1 MYDGPRINAPTGRW
15 KDQLCDCCDE
25 GLCHPSL
32 CCSWFCGYIALGQ
45 IMSRMQL
52 TWLGGPGP
60 LERTR
65 QTFFVI
71 ILLAVARFIFGV
83 SVTVLSDLYTTYTPI
98 VYTDDTPDEYAA
110 YTGGKTPPFIHY
122 INWIGASI
130 FGIWYLVALC
140 RTRQTV
146 RERYQIPEYSC
157 KGCED
162 CCCAYWCSC
171 CVTAQMLRHTGEYE
185 HYPGVCCSATG
196 HPPGTPLVV

>member
-1 MYDGPRINAPTGRW
+1 MYDGPRINAPTGHW
-15 KDQLCDCCDE
+15 KDELCDCCSE

-32 CCSWFCGYIALGQ
+32 CCAIWCRSIAMGQ

-60 LERTR
+60 LYRTR
-65 QTFFVI
+65 QTFSVILMLTVAIFLYSGAVNTLALQYEPFTKEEVPTALLMASRIGMIFV
-71 ILLAVARFIFGV
+71 VW
-83 SVTVLSDLYTTYTPI
+83 
-98 VYTDDTPDEYAA
+98 
-110 YTGGKTPPFIHY
+110 Y
-122 INWIGASI
+122 I
-130 FGIWYLVALC
+130 VALC
-140 RTRQTV
+140 RTRKTV
-146 RERYQIPEYSC
+146 RERYQIPEHSC

>member
-1 MYDGPRINAPTGRW
+1 MFLSPLSNTYDGPRINAPTGRW
-15 KDQLCDCCDE
+15 KDQLCGCCNE

-32 CCSWFCGYIALGQ
+32 CCSCFCGFIAMGQ

-65 QTFFVI
+65 QTFLVI
-71 ILLAVARFIFGV
+71 IMLTLAYLIFDIGINILTFQYK
-83 SVTVLSDLYTTYTPI
+83 SSEIPLY
-98 VYTDDTPDEYAA
+98 V
-110 YTGGKTPPFIHY
+110 HY
-122 INWIGASI
+122 ITWIGISV
-130 FGIWYLVALC
+130 FGIWFTIALC
-140 RTRQTV
+140 RTRKTV
-146 RERYQIPEYSC
+146 RERYQIPEHSC

-162 CCCAYWCSC
+162 CCCAVWCHC